1 MPYIVDGKEFETGN
15 EKAAREEREET
26 EKINN
31 VKIGDGLTVS
41 IYTDCHAG
49 TVIKKTAK
57 TIWIQQDEATL
68 ITKPN
73 FVVGGF
79 GGHCTNNRAM
89 KYTYKAD
96 STGRVY
102 KVTKRKN
109 GKWKS
114 AGYKPHSIGGNVYV
128 GRHEYYDYNF

>member
-1 MPYIVDGKEFETGN
+1 MPYVVDGKEYETGN
-15 EKAAREEREET
+15 EKAARENK
-26 EKINN
+26 EKIEHIDN

-41 IYTDCHAG
+41 IYTDCNAG

-57 TIWIQQDEATL
+57 TIWLQQDEATL
-68 ITKPN
+68 IDKPE

-79 GGHCTNNRAM
+79 AGHCTNNMGLR
-89 KYTYKAD
+89 YTYEAN
-96 STGRVY
+96 TNGRIY
-102 KVTKRKN
+102 KLTKRKN

-114 AGYKPHSIGGNVYV
+114 AGYKLHSIGGNVYV